1 MALSKKR
8 KKEYY
13 FYKKDITFKPSF
25 EAETSNMAEE
35 RIHQLCDKMEKIA
48 IEIRK
53 IEDEF
58 EMSLGKSDMLNE
70 LRVFTED
77 MGNRVMMDDFF
88 EMKRKP
94 DNN

>member
-1 MALSKKR
+1 M
-8 KKEYY
+8 
-13 FYKKDITFKPSF
+13 T
-25 EAETSNMAEE
+25 EE
-35 RIHQLCDKMEKIA
+35 RIHQLCDRIKKIA

-58 EMSLGKSDMLNE
+58 EMSLGKADMLNE

-88 EMKRKP
+88 EMKRKT
-94 DNN
+94 NNN